1 MDKLKLIFAAFMI
14 FVSLTSM
21 AQKQYG
27 WLGSDR
33 SGIYKE
39 AGLLKAWPASG
50 PVLLWETTD
59 IGTGYLSVTS
69 TDDDVFSVKSEE

>member
-1 MDKLKLIFAAFMI
+1 MEKRNILFATVLI
-14 FVSLTSM
+14 FVSSTIM

-27 WLGSDR
+27 WLGPDR

-39 AGLLKAWPASG
+39 TGLLKAWPSSG

-59 IGTGYLSVTS
+59 IGTGDSIVTP
-69 TDDDVFSVKSEE
+69 TDDDVCSVKSEK